1 MNIRRKYVTSLLSSK
16 LKSSITKKRIN
27 RLNVK
32 LKSKMPFTSGIHLI
46 KAKHPTKRKSVRSI
60 FHFQKPLSERKVM
73 AF

>member
-16 LKSSITKKRIN
+16 LKNAITNRRIN

-32 LKSKMPFTSGIHLI
+32 PKPKMPFTSGIHNLR
-46 KAKHPTKRKSVRSI
+46 AKNSTKRKSVRSV
-60 FHFQKPLSERKVM
+60 FHFQKPLSTKKVT